1 MFLSGSIVCVDSLP
15 IVDLIA
21 GYRLYSVHIYVS
33 FSKGNKTTPILSIGN
48 QTNSRK
54 DARAC
59 INIFSSSYFP
69 PLEWFVEWVHEVDV
83 ADKLDAR

>member
-1 MFLSGSIVCVDSLP
+1 MFLSGLYCVCVHLYP
-15 IVDLIA
+15 FTDLMA

-59 INIFSSSYFP
+59 INFFFFFIFHP
-69 PLEWFVEWVHEVDV
+69 WIGVCACVCAWNGWM
-83 ADKLDAR
+83 RWM